1 MIVRSAPPQSGAK
14 CSVVSARGP
23 ECERHDALVTTP
35 LLHIDTLSRPSGFGP
50 DDMRQQQEREAS
62 AWEASVTAPNYDVVI
77 IGAGFTGSAL
87 TIQLLRQLR
96 HGSHI
101 LLVGAPGSIGRG
113 LAYGTRAE
121 QHLLNVRANRM
132 SILSDD
138 SDHFVNWLERA
149 AAEEGFP
156 LEGAADSY
164 AQRLVYGRYVRETL
178 GQAIAKKRGHV
189 QCDLNEGI
197 VTEVTRSSS
206 GFLVQTGSGARCAAS
221 VVALCVGYGP
231 PVFPIRSESVARAA
245 CDHIIADPWSDD
257 RMRAI
262 GTNDRV
268 LLIGTG
274 LSMIDQILSLVH
286 SGHKGPLVAISRRGL
301 LPTTSAEQRRGERP
315 PEVFVGP
322 VSLRRLV
329 RQITAAARAEIAAGG
344 DWRAVID
351 GLRPITQELWHQL
364 STTDRRRFHRHL
376 EAFWSVHRHRMPPHV
391 ARQVESLRKSG
402 QLSVVAGRILT
413 IARAATGVTVALRR
427 RSARTVMLQPFDWI
441 IDCSA
446 TGRIRG
452 EADPLLSQLM
462 AQGLARCDR
471 LGGRLDV
478 TRECVVVG
486 RTGTETMGLFALGPL
501 SAGHFFEIT
510 AVPEIRE
517 QCVRVAQDVNR
528 LLEER
533 TAWGRAMRPN
543 AVKFGSAV

>member
-1 MIVRSAPPQSGAK
+1 
-14 CSVVSARGP
+14 
-23 ECERHDALVTTP
+23 
-35 LLHIDTLSRPSGFGP
+35 
-50 DDMRQQQEREAS
+50 
-62 AWEASVTAPNYDVVI
+62 
-77 IGAGFTGSAL
+77 
-87 TIQLLRQLR
+87 
-96 HGSHI
+96 
-101 LLVGAPGSIGRG
+101 
-113 LAYGTRAE
+113 
-121 QHLLNVRANRM
+121 
-132 SILSDD
+132 
-138 SDHFVNWLERA
+138 
-149 AAEEGFP
+149 
-156 LEGAADSY
+156 
-164 AQRLVYGRYVRETL
+164 
-178 GQAIAKKRGHV
+178 
-189 QCDLNEGI
+189 
-197 VTEVTRSSS
+197 
-206 GFLVQTGSGARCAAS
+206 
-221 VVALCVGYGP
+221 
-231 PVFPIRSESVARAA
+231 
-245 CDHIIADPWSDD
+245 
-257 RMRAI
+257 MRAI

-391 ARQVESLRKSG
+391 ARQVASLRKSG
-402 QLSVVAGRILT
+402 HLSVVPGRILT

-478 TRECVVVG
+478 TRESVVVG